1 MNNRD
6 SGWQQPVQE
15 TTGACLQFH
24 QWTPARWAS
33 DGVDRGRRLLGVSSL
48 MGSLADEADLPAVAV
63 RTPLLDDD
71 RRIAECWEVPGEVT
85 GGTRGAWRFRRSE
98 HLLFGAVCLHE
109 ADFDPQHV
117 ATNGEP
123 DTALRRATERAY
135 RELFALLDGEG
146 YPHLLRVW
154 NYLPAINK
162 VEHGLER
169 YRQFNIGRQDA
180 FLACARSHLQ
190 GAPAACALG
199 AVDGGLTVYF
209 LAGRV
214 PVVPIENPRQVSAY
228 HYPTRYGPR
237 APTFS
242 RAALARLP
250 GQEVLFVSGTAS
262 IVGHQTLHVGD
273 VVAQTREAMANVAV
287 VLTQANVAACGHFAP
302 EDLLYKVYV
311 RHSADFAA
319 VRDEFLRIVRPRVR
333 PVFVQADIC
342 RDELLVEVEATAFC
356 VVPDPTVSR

>member
-6 SGWQQPVQE
+6 SGWQPPVQD
-15 TTGACLQFH
+15 TAGSSLRFH
-24 QWTPARWAS
+24 MWPAARQRQSAELA
-33 DGVDRGRRLLGVSSL
+33 GRADRLLGVSSL
-48 MGSLADEADLPAVAV
+48 MTAPEVEADLPSVAV
-63 RTPLLDDD
+63 RTPPLDGDAAL
-71 RRIAECWEVPGEVT
+71 AECWEALGPVVS
-85 GGTRGAWRFRRSE
+85 GTLGAWRFRRSE
-98 HLLFGAVCLHE
+98 HLLFGALCLHE

-123 DTALRRATERAY
+123 DTALRRATEIAY
-135 RELFALLDGEG
+135 RQLFALLDAEG
-146 YPHLLRVW
+146 YPHLLRIW
-154 NYLPAINK
+154 NYLPAINV

-180 FLACARSHLQ
+180 FLASARSHLQ

-199 AVDGGLTVYF
+199 SVDGGLTVYF
-209 LAGRV
+209 LAGRQ

-262 IVGHQTLHVGD
+262 IVGHQTLHIGD
-273 VVAQTREAMANVAV
+273 VTAQTREAMVNVGVVVGEANRVAR
-287 VLTQANVAACGHFAP
+287 AHFAA

-311 RHSADFAA
+311 RHPGDFST
-319 VRDEFLRIVRPRVR
+319 VRDEFLRVVRPRVW
-333 PVFVQADIC
+333 PIFVQADIC
-342 RDELLVEVEATAFC
+342 RDDLLVEVEATAFC
-356 VVPDPTVSR
+356 PAAEA